1 MRFYC
6 NPVPVLT
13 VTSIA
18 LDSTGNTATLTTS
31 NPLPKSGCFNLR
43 IAGGPRCVNINPC
56 ATEQVI
62 VTDGT
67 TTYSNVYGRCG
78 NYLQL
83 GQIAWNIRRW
93 NCLHFVVTTAPAGNL
108 MSLDKLCPP
117 RVGPDIV
124 TGVSETTTPAPA
136 SEGVKL

>member
-1 MRFYC
+1 MSNCC

-13 VTSIA
+13 VTGITLNTTA
-18 LDSTGNTATLTTS
+18 NTATLTAS

-67 TTYSNVYGRCG
+67 T
-78 NYLQL
+78 LL
-83 GQIAWNIRRW
+83 GADDKAGIAEIM
-93 NCLHFVVTTAPAGNL
+93 TAIERVISENRPCNSARSPATCAAGTACT
-108 MSLDKLCPP
+108 SP
-117 RVGPDIV
+117 
-124 TGVSETTTPAPA
+124 
-136 SEGVKL
+136 